1 MNSHDAYITARDFY
15 RSGKTRPVLYRKKQ
29 LYALLKGIDAFRGAI
44 DAALKADLN
53 KSSREAFLTEI
64 YLVKEETR
72 HMIRHMNR
80 YGRIAHPLPG
90 AAQLPG
96 RLSIRREP
104 YGAVLVISPWNYPF
118 QLSLLPV
125 VGAIAAGNAVV
136 VKPSEYAPETG
147 KVLEALS
154 GSVLDEGLVSF
165 VFGEEEAAKA
175 LLTEPFD
182 KVFFTGNSDVGRSVM
197 KQAAAHPAPVVLEL
211 GGKSPVIVDETA
223 DIPMAAKRIAFGK
236 TMNAGQTC
244 VAPDTVYVHP
254 SQKEALIEALL
265 DAFEEAFPTED
276 YFIHETVRMNHRGR
290 YARMKELAEEGDIRT
305 KHARIFYDSRLHVFP
320 CVVENPQG
328 RLLEE
333 EIFGPLLPVIVYES
347 EDALFSELR
356 EKDKPLALYLFSK
369 DEGFIHRA
377 IRAVDSG
384 GVCIN
389 DTLVHLASN
398 KAPFGGIGPSGMGCY
413 HGKWSYEAFS
423 RPRTVLKKSTRFD
436 ISLRYHPF

>member
-1 MNSHDAYITARDFY
+1 MNSHDAYITARDFF
-15 RSGKTRPVLYRKKQ
+15 RSGKTRPLLYRKKQ

-64 YLVKEETR
+64 YLVKEEIR
-72 HMIRHMNR
+72 HMIRHMDR
-80 YGRIAHPLPG
+80 YGRTSHPLPG

-136 VKPSEYAPETG
+136 VKPSEFAPETG

-165 VFGEEEAAKA
+165 VFGEEDTAKA
-175 LLTEPFD
+175 LLAEPFD

-211 GGKSPVIVDETA
+211 GGKSPVIVDESA

-254 SQKEALIEALL
+254 SQKEILIDALL
-265 DAFEEAFPTED
+265 NAFEEAFPTED
-276 YFIHETVRMNHRGR
+276 YFINETVRMNHRGR

-305 KHARIFYDSRLHVFP
+305 KHGRIFYDESLHVFP
-320 CVVENPQG
+320 CVVENPRG
-328 RLLEE
+328 RLLDE
-333 EIFGPLLPVIVYES
+333 EIFGPLLPVMAYES
-347 EDALFSELR
+347 EEALFRELS

-369 DEGFIHRA
+369 DEGFIR
-377 IRAVDSG
+377 RAVNAIDSG
-384 GVCIN
+384 GVCVN

-398 KAPFGGIGPSGMGCY
+398 KAPFGGVGPSGMGAY

-423 RPRTVLKKSTRFD
+423 RPRTVLKKSQRFD
-436 ISLRYHPF
+436 IPLRYHPF

>member
-15 RSGKTRPVLYRKKQ
+15 RSGKTRPLLYRKKQ
-29 LYALLKGIDAFRGAI
+29 LFALLKGIDAFRGAI

-64 YLVKEETR
+64 YLVKEEIR

-80 YGRIAHPLPG
+80 YGRTAHPLPG

-96 RLSIRREP
+96 RLSIHREP

-175 LLTEPFD
+175 LLAEPFD

-211 GGKSPVIVDETA
+211 GGKSPVIVDESA

-265 DAFEEAFPTED
+265 NAFEEAFPTED
-276 YFIHETVRMNHRGR
+276 YFINETVRMNHRGR
-290 YARMKELAEEGDIRT
+290 YARMKELAKEGNIRT
-305 KHARIFYDSRLHVFP
+305 KHGRIFYDSSLHVFP
-320 CVVENPQG
+320 CVVENPRG

-347 EDALFSELR
+347 EDALFRELS
-356 EKDKPLALYLFSK
+356 EKDKPLALYLFSE
-369 DEGFIHRA
+369 DEGFIRRA

-384 GVCIN
+384 GVCVN
-389 DTLVHLASN
+389 DTLMHLASN

>member
-1 MNSHDAYITARDFY
+1 MNSHDAYMAAREFY
-15 RSGKTRPVLYRKKQ
+15 RSRKTRPVLYRKKQ
-29 LYALLKGIDAFRGAI
+29 LYALLKGIDGFRGAI
-44 DAALKADLN
+44 DGALKADLN

-64 YLVKEETR
+64 YLVKDEIR

-80 YGRIAHPLPG
+80 YGRTSHPFPG
-90 AAQLPG
+90 VAQLPG

-104 YGAVLVISPWNYPF
+104 YGAVLIISPWNYPF

-136 VKPSEYAPETG
+136 VKPSEFAPETG
-147 KVLEALS
+147 KVLEALCRR
-154 GSVLDEGLVSF
+154 VLDEGLVSF

-175 LLTEPFD
+175 LLSEPFD

-223 DIPMAAKRIAFGK
+223 DVPMAAKRIAFGK

-244 VAPDTVYVHP
+244 VAPDTVYVHA
-254 SQKEALIEALL
+254 SKKEALIRALL
-265 DAFEEAFPTED
+265 NAFEAAFPTED

-290 YARMKELAEEGDIRT
+290 YLRMKELAKEGDIRT
-305 KHARIFYDSRLHVFP
+305 KHGRIFYDESLHVFP
-320 CVVENPQG
+320 CVVENPRG

-333 EIFGPLLPVIVYES
+333 EIFGPLLPVVAYES
-347 EDALFSELR
+347 EEALFSELR
-356 EKDKPLALYLFSK
+356 GKDKPLALYLFSK
-369 DEGFIHRA
+369 DESFIRRVIHS
-377 IRAVDSG
+377 IDSG
-384 GVCIN
+384 GVCVN
-389 DTLVHLASN
+389 DTLMHLASN
-398 KAPFGGIGPSGMGCY
+398 KAPFGGIGPSGMGAY

-436 ISLRYHPF
+436 LSLRYHPF

>member
-1 MNSHDAYITARDFY
+1 MNSHDAYITARDFF
-15 RSGKTRPVLYRKKQ
+15 RSGKTRPALYRKKQ
-29 LYALLKGIDAFRGAI
+29 LYALLKGIDGFRGAI
-44 DAALKADLN
+44 DGALKADLN

-64 YLVKEETR
+64 YLVKEEIR
-72 HMIRHMNR
+72 HMIRHLDRYNR
-80 YGRIAHPLPG
+80 TSHSLPG

-104 YGAVLVISPWNYPF
+104 YGAVLIISPWNYPF

-147 KVLEALS
+147 KVLEALCR
-154 GSVLDEGLVSF
+154 SVLDEGLVSF
-165 VFGEEEAAKA
+165 VFGEEDVAKA
-175 LLTEPFD
+175 LLSEPFD

-197 KQAAAHPAPVVLEL
+197 KQAAHPSPVVLEL

-223 DIPMAAKRIAFGK
+223 DISMAAKRIAFGK

-244 VAPDTVYVHP
+244 VAPDTVYVHV
-254 SQKEALIEALL
+254 SQKEPLIEALL
-265 DAFEEAFPTED
+265 HAFEEAFPTED
-276 YFIHETVRMNHRGR
+276 YFINETVRMNHRGR
-290 YARMKELAEEGDIRT
+290 YQRMKELAEEGDIRT
-305 KHARIFYDSRLHVFP
+305 KHGRIFYDESFHVFP
-320 CVVENPQG
+320 CVVENPRG

-333 EIFGPLLPVIVYES
+333 EIFGPLLPVIAYVS

-369 DEGFIHRA
+369 DEGFIRRA
-377 IRAVDSG
+377 IHSIDSG

-389 DTLVHLASN
+389 DTLVHLASH

-423 RPRTVLKKSTRFD
+423 RPRTVLKKSARFD
-436 ISLRYHPF
+436 LSLRYHPF

>member
-1 MNSHDAYITARDFY
+1 MNSHDAYMTAWDFY

-64 YLVKEETR
+64 YLVKEEIR

-80 YGRIAHPLPG
+80 YGRTSHPLPG

-147 KVLEALS
+147 KVLEALCA
-154 GSVLDEGLVSF
+154 SVLDEGLVSF
-165 VFGEEEAAKA
+165 VFGEEDAAKA
-175 LLTEPFD
+175 LLAEPFD

-223 DIPMAAKRIAFGK
+223 DIPMVAKRIAFGK

-244 VAPDTVYVHP
+244 VAPDTVYVHS
-254 SQKEALIEALL
+254 SQKEALIEALIN
-265 DAFEEAFPTED
+265 AFEEAFPTED
-276 YFIHETVRMNHRGR
+276 YFINETVRMNHRGR

-305 KHARIFYDSRLHVFP
+305 KHGRIFYDSSLHVFP
-320 CVVENPQG
+320 CVVENPRG
-328 RLLEE
+328 RLLDK

-347 EDALFSELR
+347 EDALFSELS

-369 DEGFIHRA
+369 DEGFIRRA
-377 IRAVDSG
+377 VNAVDSG
-384 GVCIN
+384 GVCVN
-389 DTLVHLASN
+389 DTLVHMASN
-398 KAPFGGIGPSGMGCY
+398 KAPFGGIGPSGMGAY

>member
-64 YLVKEETR
+64 YLVKEEIR
-72 HMIRHMNR
+72 HMFRLMNR
-80 YGRIAHPLPG
+80 YGRTSHPLPG

-104 YGAVLVISPWNYPF
+104 YGAVLVVSPWNYPF

-147 KVLEALS
+147 KVLEALCA
-154 GSVLDEGLVSF
+154 SVLDEGLVSF

-175 LLTEPFD
+175 LLAEPFD

-197 KQAAAHPAPVVLEL
+197 KQAAPHPSPVVLEL
-211 GGKSPVIVDETA
+211 GGKSPVIVDESA

-276 YFIHETVRMNHRGR
+276 YFINETVRMNHRGR

-305 KHARIFYDSRLHVFP
+305 KHGRIFYDESLHVFP
-320 CVVENPQG
+320 CVVENPRG
-328 RLLEE
+328 RLLVE
-333 EIFGPLLPVIVYES
+333 EIFGPLLPVIAYES
-347 EDALFSELR
+347 EDTLFSELR

-369 DEGFIHRA
+369 DEGFIRRA
-377 IRAVDSG
+377 IHSIDSG

-389 DTLVHLASN
+389 DTLMHLASN
-398 KAPFGGIGPSGMGCY
+398 KAPFGGVGPSGMGAY

-423 RPRTVLKKSTRFD
+423 RPRTVLKKSRRFD

>member
-1 MNSHDAYITARDFY
+1 MNNHCAYITARDFF

-29 LYALLKGIDAFRGAI
+29 LYALLKGIDGFRGAI
-44 DAALKADLN
+44 DGALKADLN

-64 YLVKEETR
+64 YLVKEEIR
-72 HMIRHMNR
+72 HMIRHLDRYNR
-80 YGRIAHPLPG
+80 TSHPLPG

-104 YGAVLVISPWNYPF
+104 YGAVLIVSPWNYPF

-147 KVLEALS
+147 KVLEALCR
-154 GSVLDEGLVSF
+154 SVLDEGLVSF
-165 VFGEEEAAKA
+165 VFGEEDVAKA
-175 LLTEPFD
+175 LLSEPFD

-197 KQAAAHPAPVVLEL
+197 KQAAAHPSPVVLEL
-211 GGKSPVIVDETA
+211 GGKSPVIVDESA
-223 DIPMAAKRIAFGK
+223 DILMAAKRIAFGK

-244 VAPDTVYVHP
+244 VAPDTVYVHA
-254 SQKEALIEALL
+254 SKKEALIRALL
-265 DAFEEAFPTED
+265 NAFEEAFPTED
-276 YFIHETVRMNHRGR
+276 YFIHKSVRMNHRGR
-290 YARMKELAEEGDIRT
+290 YQRMKELAKEGDVRT
-305 KHARIFYDSRLHVFP
+305 KHGRIFYDESLHVFP
-320 CVVENPQG
+320 CVVENPRG

-333 EIFGPLLPVIVYES
+333 EIFGPLLPVIAYVS

-369 DEGFIHRA
+369 DEGFIRRA
-377 IRAVDSG
+377 IHSIDSG

-389 DTLVHLASN
+389 DTLVHLASH
-398 KAPFGGIGPSGMGCY
+398 KAPFGGIGSSGMGAY

-423 RPRTVLKKSTRFD
+423 RPRTVLKKSAHFD
-436 ISLRYHPF
+436 LSLRYHPF

>member
-1 MNSHDAYITARDFY
+1 MNSHDAYMMARDFY
-15 RSGKTRPVLYRKKQ
+15 RSGNTRPVLYRKKQ

-64 YLVKEETR
+64 YLVKEEIR

-80 YGRIAHPLPG
+80 YNRSSRPLPG

-136 VKPSEYAPETG
+136 VKPSEFAPETG
-147 KVLEALS
+147 KVLEGLS

-175 LLTEPFD
+175 LLAEPFD

-211 GGKSPVIVDETA
+211 GGKSPVIVDESA
-223 DIPMAAKRIAFGK
+223 DIPMTAKRIAFGK

-254 SQKEALIEALL
+254 SQKEALIDGLL

-305 KHARIFYDSRLHVFP
+305 KHGRIFYDESLHVFP
-320 CVVENPQG
+320 CVVENPRG

-333 EIFGPLLPVIVYES
+333 EIFGPLLPVMAYES
-347 EDALFSELR
+347 EDALFRKLS

-369 DEGFIHRA
+369 DEGFIR
-377 IRAVDSG
+377 RAVNAIDSG
-384 GVCIN
+384 GVCVN
-389 DTLVHLASN
+389 DTLMHLASN
-398 KAPFGGIGPSGMGCY
+398 KAPFGGIGPSGMGAY

-423 RPRTVLKKSTRFD
+423 RPRTVLKKSQRFD

>member
-1 MNSHDAYITARDFY
+1 MNSHDAYMTARDFY

-64 YLVKEETR
+64 YLVKEEIR
-72 HMIRHMNR
+72 QMIRHMNR
-80 YGRIAHPLPG
+80 YGRTSHPLPG

-136 VKPSEYAPETG
+136 VKPSEFAPETG

-175 LLTEPFD
+175 LLAEPFD

-244 VAPDTVYVHP
+244 VAPDTVYVHA
-254 SQKEALIEALL
+254 SQKEALIDGLL

-276 YFIHETVRMNHRGR
+276 YFIGETVRMNHRGR
-290 YARMKELAEEGDIRT
+290 YERIKALAKEGDIRT
-305 KHARIFYDSRLHVFP
+305 KHGRIFYDESLHVFP
-320 CVVENPQG
+320 CVVENPRG

-347 EDALFSELR
+347 EDALFRELS

-369 DEGFIHRA
+369 DEGFIRRA
-377 IRAVDSG
+377 IHFIDSG
-384 GVCIN
+384 GVCVN

-398 KAPFGGIGPSGMGCY
+398 KAPFGGIGPSGMGAY

-436 ISLRYHPF
+436 IPLRYHPF

>member
-15 RSGKTRPVLYRKKQ
+15 RSGKTQPVLYRKKQ

-64 YLVKEETR
+64 YLVKEEIR
-72 HMIRHMNR
+72 HMIRHMDR
-80 YGRIAHPLPG
+80 YGRTSHPLPG

-136 VKPSEYAPETG
+136 VKPSEFAPETG

-165 VFGEEEAAKA
+165 VFGEEDTAKA
-175 LLTEPFD
+175 LLAEPFD
-182 KVFFTGNSDVGRSVM
+182 RVFFTGNSDVGRSVM

-211 GGKSPVIVDETA
+211 GGKSPVIVDESA

-276 YFIHETVRMNHRGR
+276 YFINETVRMNHRGR

-305 KHARIFYDSRLHVFP
+305 KHEHIFYDDSLHIFP
-320 CVVENPQG
+320 CVVENPRG

-347 EDALFSELR
+347 EDALFSELS

-384 GVCIN
+384 GVCVN

-423 RPRTVLKKSTRFD
+423 RPRTVLKKSARFD
-436 ISLRYHPF
+436 IPLRYHPF

>member
-44 DAALKADLN
+44 DASLKADLN

-64 YLVKEETR
+64 YLVKEEIR
-72 HMIRHMNR
+72 QMIRHMNR
-80 YGRIAHPLPG
+80 YGRTSHPLPG

-96 RLSIRREP
+96 RLTIRREP

-147 KVLEALS
+147 KVLEALCE
-154 GSVLDEGLVSF
+154 SVLDKGLVSF

-175 LLTEPFD
+175 LLSEPFD

-211 GGKSPVIVDETA
+211 GGKSPVIVDATA

-244 VAPDTVYVHP
+244 VAPDMVYVHA

-276 YFIHETVRMNHRGR
+276 YFINETVRMNHRGR
-290 YARMKELAEEGDIRT
+290 YARMKELAKEGDIRT
-305 KHARIFYDSRLHVFP
+305 KHGRIFYDSSLHVFP
-320 CVVENPQG
+320 CVVENPRG
-328 RLLEE
+328 RLLDE
-333 EIFGPLLPVIVYES
+333 EIFGPLLPMIAYES
-347 EDALFSELR
+347 EEALFRELS

-369 DEGFIHRA
+369 DEGFIRRA
-377 IRAVDSG
+377 IHSVDSG

-389 DTLVHLASN
+389 DTLMHLASN
-398 KAPFGGIGPSGMGCY
+398 KAPFGGVGPSGMGAY

-436 ISLRYHPF
+436 LSLRYHPF

>member
-1 MNSHDAYITARDFY
+1 MNSHDAYITAREFF
-15 RSGKTRPVLYRKKQ
+15 RSGKTRSVLYRKKQ
-29 LYALLKGIDAFRGAI
+29 LFALLKGIDGFRGAI
-44 DAALKADLN
+44 DGALKADLN

-64 YLVKEETR
+64 YLVKEEIR
-72 HMIRHMNR
+72 HMIRNLDRYNR
-80 YGRIAHPLPG
+80 TSHPLPG
-90 AAQLPG
+90 MAQLPG
-96 RLSIRREP
+96 RLAIRREP
-104 YGAVLVISPWNYPF
+104 YGAVLIISPWNYPF

-136 VKPSEYAPETG
+136 VKPSEFAPETG
-147 KVLEALS
+147 KVLEALCD
-154 GSVLDEGLVSF
+154 SVLDEGLVSF
-165 VFGEEEAAKA
+165 VFGEEDVAKA
-175 LLTEPFD
+175 LLSEPFD

-244 VAPDTVYVHP
+244 VAPDTVYVHA
-254 SQKEALIEALL
+254 SQKEALIRALL
-265 DAFEEAFPTED
+265 NAFEDAFPTED

-290 YARMKELAEEGDIRT
+290 YQRMKELAKEGRIRT
-305 KHARIFYDSRLHVFP
+305 KHARIFYDESLHVFP
-320 CVVENPQG
+320 CVVENPRG

-333 EIFGPLLPVIVYES
+333 EIFGPLLPVIAYES
-347 EDALFSELR
+347 EEALFSELR

-369 DEGFIHRA
+369 DEGFIR
-377 IRAVDSG
+377 RAVQSIDSG
-384 GVCIN
+384 GVCVN
-389 DTLVHLASN
+389 DTLMHLASN
-398 KAPFGGIGPSGMGCY
+398 KAPFGGIGPSGMGAY

>member
-1 MNSHDAYITARDFY
+1 MNSHDAYMTARDFY

-64 YLVKEETR
+64 YLVKEEIR

-165 VFGEEEAAKA
+165 VFGEEEAAKT
-175 LLTEPFD
+175 LLAEPFD

-197 KQAAAHPAPVVLEL
+197 KQAAAHPSPVVLEL
-211 GGKSPVIVDETA
+211 GGKSPVIVDESV

-244 VAPDTVYVHP
+244 VAPDTVYVHL
-254 SQKEALIEALL
+254 SQKEALIDGLL

-305 KHARIFYDSRLHVFP
+305 KHGRIFYDESLHVFP
-320 CVVENPQG
+320 CVVENPWG

-333 EIFGPLLPVIVYES
+333 EIFGPLLPVIVYVS
-347 EDALFSELR
+347 EDALFRELS

-369 DEGFIHRA
+369 DEGFIRRA
-377 IRAVDSG
+377 VNAVDSG

-398 KAPFGGIGPSGMGCY
+398 KAPFGGIGPSGMGAY

>member
-1 MNSHDAYITARDFY
+1 MNSHDAYITARDFF
-15 RSGKTRPVLYRKKQ
+15 RSGKTRPLLYRKKQ

-64 YLVKEETR
+64 YLVKEEIR
-72 HMIRHMNR
+72 HMIRHMDR
-80 YGRIAHPLPG
+80 YGRTSHPLPG

-136 VKPSEYAPETG
+136 VKPSEFAPETG
-147 KVLEALS
+147 KVIEILCA
-154 GSVLDEGLVSF
+154 SVLDEGLVSF

-175 LLTEPFD
+175 LLAEPFD

-211 GGKSPVIVDETA
+211 GGKSPVIVDATA

-254 SQKEALIEALL
+254 SQKEALIDGLL

-276 YFIHETVRMNHRGR
+276 YFINETVRMNHRGR
-290 YARMKELAEEGDIRT
+290 YERIKALAKEGDIRT
-305 KHARIFYDSRLHVFP
+305 KHGFIFYDSSLHVFP
-320 CVVENPQG
+320 CVVENPRG
-328 RLLEE
+328 RLLDE

-347 EDALFSELR
+347 EDALFRELS

-369 DEGFIHRA
+369 DEGFIRRA
-377 IRAVDSG
+377 IHSIDSG
-384 GVCIN
+384 GVCVN
-389 DTLVHLASN
+389 DTLLHLASN
-398 KAPFGGIGPSGMGCY
+398 KAPFGGIGPSGMGAY
-413 HGKWSYEAFS
+413 HGKWSYDAFS
-423 RPRTVLKKSTRFD
+423 RPRTVLKKSRRFD
-436 ISLRYHPF
+436 ISLRYHPL

>member
-64 YLVKEETR
+64 YLVKEEIR
-72 HMIRHMNR
+72 HMIRHMDR
-80 YGRIAHPLPG
+80 YGRTSHSLPG
-90 AAQLPG
+90 ASQLPG

-290 YARMKELAEEGDIRT
+290 YARMKKLAKEGDIRT
-305 KHARIFYDSRLHVFP
+305 KHGFIFYDESLHVFP
-320 CVVENPQG
+320 CVVENPRG

-333 EIFGPLLPVIVYES
+333 EIFGPLLPVMAYES

-356 EKDKPLALYLFSK
+356 EKTSPWPFISSQKTKALFTAPSAPWTAAACVSTTPSCTWLRTRRPSAAS
-369 DEGFIHRA
+369 GPRA
-377 IRAVDSG
+377 WDATTVSG
-384 GVCIN
+384 ATRPSPGP
-389 DTLVHLASN
+389 
-398 KAPFGGIGPSGMGCY
+398 APC
-413 HGKWSYEAFS
+413 
-423 RPRTVLKKSTRFD
+423 
-436 ISLRYHPF
+436 

>member
-15 RSGKTRPVLYRKKQ
+15 CSGKTRPVLYRKKQ

-64 YLVKEETR
+64 YLVKAEIR
-72 HMIRHMNR
+72 HMIRHLNR
-80 YGRIAHPLPG
+80 YGRTLRPLPG
-90 AAQLPG
+90 AVQLPG

-136 VKPSEYAPETG
+136 VKPSEFAPETG

-175 LLTEPFD
+175 LLSEPFD

-197 KQAAAHPAPVVLEL
+197 KQAAAHPSPVVLEL

-244 VAPDTVYVHP
+244 VAPDTVYVHA
-254 SQKEALIEALL
+254 SQKEALIDGLL

-276 YFIHETVRMNHRGR
+276 YFINETVRMNHRGR

-305 KHARIFYDSRLHVFP
+305 KHGRIFYDESLHVFP
-320 CVVENPQG
+320 CVVENPRG
-328 RLLEE
+328 RLLDE
-333 EIFGPLLPVIVYES
+333 EIFGPLLPVIAYES
-347 EDALFSELR
+347 EEALFRELS

-369 DEGFIHRA
+369 DEAFIRRA
-377 IRAVDSG
+377 IHSIDSG
-384 GVCIN
+384 GVCVN
-389 DTLVHLASN
+389 DTLMHLASN
-398 KAPFGGIGPSGMGCY
+398 KAPFGGVGPSGMGAY

-436 ISLRYHPF
+436 IPLRYHPF

>member
-1 MNSHDAYITARDFY
+1 MNSHDAYMTARDFF
-15 RSGKTRPVLYRKKQ
+15 RSGKTRPLLYRKKQ
-29 LYALLKGIDAFRGAI
+29 LYALLKGIDGFRGAI

-64 YLVKEETR
+64 YLVKEEIR

-80 YGRIAHPLPG
+80 YGRTLRPLPG
-90 AAQLPG
+90 MAQLPST
-96 RLSIRREP
+96 LAVRREP
-104 YGAVLVISPWNYPF
+104 YGTVLVISPWNYPF

-136 VKPSEYAPETG
+136 VKPSEFAPETA
-147 KVLEALS
+147 KVLEALCR
-154 GSVLDEGLVSF
+154 SVLDEGLVSF
-165 VFGEEEAAKA
+165 VFGEEAAAKA
-175 LLTEPFD
+175 LLAEPFD
-182 KVFFTGNSDVGRSVM
+182 KVFFTGNSDVGRAVM
-197 KQAAAHPAPVVLEL
+197 NQAAAHPAPVVLEL
-211 GGKSPVIVDETA
+211 GGKSPVIVDKTA

-244 VAPDTVYVHP
+244 VAPDTIYVHA
-254 SQKEALIEALL
+254 SQKDALIDALT

-276 YFIHETVRMNHRGR
+276 YFINETVRMNHRGR
-290 YARMKELAEEGDIRT
+290 YLRMKELAKEGDIRT
-305 KHARIFYDSRLHVFP
+305 KHGRIFYDESLHVFP
-320 CVVENPQG
+320 CVVENPRG

-333 EIFGPLLPVIVYES
+333 EIFGPLLPVIAYES
-347 EDALFSELR
+347 EDALFTELR
-356 EKDKPLALYLFSK
+356 EKDKPLALYLFSS
-369 DEGFIHRA
+369 DEGFIRRA

-384 GVCIN
+384 GVCVN
-389 DTLVHLASN
+389 DTLMHLASN

-423 RPRTVLKKSTRFD
+423 RPRTVLKKSRRFD

>member
-44 DAALKADLN
+44 DASLKADLN

-64 YLVKEETR
+64 YLVKEEIR
-72 HMIRHMNR
+72 QMIRHMNR
-80 YGRIAHPLPG
+80 YGRTSHPLPG

-175 LLTEPFD
+175 LLAEPFD

-211 GGKSPVIVDETA
+211 GGKSPVIVDKTA

-244 VAPDTVYVHP
+244 VAPDMVYVHA

-290 YARMKELAEEGDIRT
+290 YARMKELAKEGDIRT
-305 KHARIFYDSRLHVFP
+305 KHGRIFYDSSLHVFP
-320 CVVENPQG
+320 CVVENPRG

-333 EIFGPLLPVIVYES
+333 EIFGPLLPVIVYVS
-347 EDALFSELR
+347 EDALFSELS

-369 DEGFIHRA
+369 DEGFIRRA
-377 IRAVDSG
+377 IHSVDSG

-389 DTLVHLASN
+389 DTLMHLASN
-398 KAPFGGIGPSGMGCY
+398 KAPFGGIGPSGMGAY

-436 ISLRYHPF
+436 LSLRYHPF

>member
-1 MNSHDAYITARDFY
+1 MNSHDAYITAREFY
-15 RSGKTRPVLYRKKQ
+15 CSAKTRPVLYRKKQ
-29 LYALLKGIDAFRGAI
+29 LYALLKGIDAFREAI

-53 KSSREAFLTEI
+53 KSPREAFLTEI
-64 YLVKEETR
+64 YLVKEEIR
-72 HMIRHMNR
+72 HMIRHMDRYNR
-80 YGRIAHPLPG
+80 TSHPLPG

-104 YGAVLVISPWNYPF
+104 YGAVLVVSPWNYPF

-147 KVLEALS
+147 KVLEALCA
-154 GSVLDEGLVSF
+154 SVLDEGLVSF
-165 VFGEEEAAKA
+165 AFGEEEAAKA
-175 LLTEPFD
+175 LLSEPFD

-211 GGKSPVIVDETA
+211 GGKSPVVVDESA

-276 YFIHETVRMNHRGR
+276 YFINETVRMNHRGR

-305 KHARIFYDSRLHVFP
+305 KHEHIFYDDSLHIFP
-320 CVVENPQG
+320 CVVENPRG
-328 RLLEE
+328 RLLDE
-333 EIFGPLLPVIVYES
+333 EIFGPLLPVMAYES
-347 EDALFSELR
+347 EEALFRELS

-369 DEGFIHRA
+369 DEAFIRRA
-377 IRAVDSG
+377 IHSIDSG
-384 GVCIN
+384 GVCVN
-389 DTLVHLASN
+389 DTLMHLASN
-398 KAPFGGIGPSGMGCY
+398 KAPFGGVGPSGMGAY

-436 ISLRYHPF
+436 IPLRYHPF

>member
-1 MNSHDAYITARDFY
+1 MNSHDAYITALDFF
-15 RSGKTRPVLYRKKQ
+15 RSGKTRSVLYRKKQ
-29 LYALLKGIDAFRGAI
+29 LFALLKGIDVFRGAI
-44 DAALKADLN
+44 DGALKADLN

-64 YLVKEETR
+64 YLVKEEIR
-72 HMIRHMNR
+72 HMIRHLDRYNR
-80 YGRIAHPLPG
+80 TSHPLPG

-104 YGAVLVISPWNYPF
+104 YGAVLIISPWNYPF

-136 VKPSEYAPETG
+136 VKPSEFAPETG
-147 KVLEALS
+147 KVLEALCD
-154 GSVLDEGLVSF
+154 SVLDEGLVSF
-165 VFGEEEAAKA
+165 VFGEEDVAKA
-175 LLTEPFD
+175 LLSEPFD

-244 VAPDTVYVHP
+244 VAPDTVYVHA
-254 SQKEALIEALL
+254 SKKEALIRTLL
-265 DAFEEAFPTED
+265 NAFEAAFPTED
-276 YFIHETVRMNHRGR
+276 YFINETVRMNHRGR
-290 YARMKELAEEGDIRT
+290 YVRMKELANEGDIRT
-305 KHARIFYDSRLHVFP
+305 KHGRIFYDASLHVFP
-320 CVVENPQG
+320 CVVENPRG

-333 EIFGPLLPVIVYES
+333 EIFGPLLPVIAYES
-347 EDALFSELR
+347 EEALFSELR

-369 DEGFIHRA
+369 DEGFIRRA
-377 IRAVDSG
+377 IHSIDSG

-389 DTLVHLASN
+389 DTLMHLASH
-398 KAPFGGIGPSGMGCY
+398 KAPFGGIGPSGMGAY

-436 ISLRYHPF
+436 LSLRYHPF

>member
-1 MNSHDAYITARDFY
+1 MNSHDAYMTARDFY

-64 YLVKEETR
+64 YLVKEEIR
-72 HMIRHMNR
+72 QMIRHMNR
-80 YGRIAHPLPG
+80 YGRTSHPLPG

-147 KVLEALS
+147 KVLEALCA
-154 GSVLDEGLVSF
+154 SVLDEGLVSF

-175 LLTEPFD
+175 LLAEPFD

-211 GGKSPVIVDETA
+211 GGKSPVIVDKTA

-244 VAPDTVYVHP
+244 VAPDTVYVHA

-276 YFIHETVRMNHRGR
+276 YFINETVRMNHRGR
-290 YARMKELAEEGDIRT
+290 YARMKALAKEGDIRT
-305 KHARIFYDSRLHVFP
+305 KHGRIFYDSSLHVFP
-320 CVVENPQG
+320 CVVENPRR
-328 RLLEE
+328 RLLDE
-333 EIFGPLLPVIVYES
+333 EIFGPLLPVIAYES
-347 EDALFSELR
+347 EEALFRELS

-369 DEGFIHRA
+369 DEGFIRRA
-377 IRAVDSG
+377 IHSVDSG
-384 GVCIN
+384 GVCVN
-389 DTLVHLASN
+389 DTLVHMASN
-398 KAPFGGIGPSGMGCY
+398 KAPFGGVGPSGMGAY

-423 RPRTVLKKSTRFD
+423 RPRTVLKKSARFD
-436 ISLRYHPF
+436 LSLRYHPF

>member
-64 YLVKEETR
+64 YLVKEEIR
-72 HMIRHMNR
+72 QMIRHMNR
-80 YGRIAHPLPG
+80 YGRTSHPLPG

-136 VKPSEYAPETG
+136 VKPSEFAPETG

-175 LLTEPFD
+175 LLAEPFD

-244 VAPDTVYVHP
+244 VASDTVYVHA

-276 YFIHETVRMNHRGR
+276 YFINETVRMNHRGR
-290 YARMKELAEEGDIRT
+290 YARMKELAKEGDIRT
-305 KHARIFYDSRLHVFP
+305 KHGRIFYDESLHVFP
-320 CVVENPQG
+320 CVVENPRG

-333 EIFGPLLPVIVYES
+333 ELFGPLLPVIVYES
-347 EDALFSELR
+347 EDALFRELS

-369 DEGFIHRA
+369 DEGFIRRA
-377 IRAVDSG
+377 IHFIDSG
-384 GVCIN
+384 GVCVN

-398 KAPFGGIGPSGMGCY
+398 KAPFGGIGPSGMGAY

-436 ISLRYHPF
+436 IPLRYHPF

>member
-29 LYALLKGIDAFRGAI
+29 LYALLKGIDAFRGVI

-64 YLVKEETR
+64 YLVKEEIR
-72 HMIRHMNR
+72 QMIRHMNR
-80 YGRIAHPLPG
+80 YGRTSHPLPG

-147 KVLEALS
+147 KVLEALCA
-154 GSVLDEGLVSF
+154 SVLDEGLVSF

-175 LLTEPFD
+175 LLAEPFD

-211 GGKSPVIVDETA
+211 GGKSPVIVDKTA

-276 YFIHETVRMNHRGR
+276 YFIHETVRMKHRGR
-290 YARMKELAEEGDIRT
+290 YARMKELAKEGDIRT
-305 KHARIFYDSRLHVFP
+305 KHARIFYDSSLHVFP
-320 CVVENPQG
+320 CVVENPRG

-347 EDALFSELR
+347 EEALFRELS

-369 DEGFIHRA
+369 DEGFIRRA
-377 IRAVDSG
+377 IHSVDSG
-384 GVCIN
+384 GVCVN
-389 DTLVHLASN
+389 DTLVHMASN
-398 KAPFGGIGPSGMGCY
+398 KAPFGGVGPSGMGAY

-423 RPRTVLKKSTRFD
+423 RPRTVLKKSARFD

>member
-64 YLVKEETR
+64 YLVKEEIR
-72 HMIRHMNR
+72 HMIRHMDRYNR
-80 YGRIAHPLPG
+80 TSHSLPG

-104 YGAVLVISPWNYPF
+104 YGAVLVVSPWNYPF

-147 KVLEALS
+147 KVLEVLCA
-154 GSVLDEGLVSF
+154 SVLDEGLASF

-175 LLTEPFD
+175 LLAEPFD

-211 GGKSPVIVDETA
+211 GGKSPVIVDKTA

-290 YARMKELAEEGDIRT
+290 YARMKELAKEGDIRT
-305 KHARIFYDSRLHVFP
+305 KHARIFYDSSLHVFP
-320 CVVENPQG
+320 CVVENPRG
-328 RLLEE
+328 RLLDE
-333 EIFGPLLPVIVYES
+333 EIFGPLLPVMAYES
-347 EDALFSELR
+347 EDALFSELS

-369 DEGFIHRA
+369 DEGFIRRA
-377 IRAVDSG
+377 IHSIDSG
-384 GVCIN
+384 GVCVN
-389 DTLVHLASN
+389 DTLVHMVSN

>member
-15 RSGKTRPVLYRKKQ
+15 CSGKTRPVLYRKKQ

-64 YLVKEETR
+64 YLVKAEIR
-72 HMIRHMNR
+72 HMIRHLNR
-80 YGRIAHPLPG
+80 YGRTLRPLPG
-90 AAQLPG
+90 AVQLPG

-136 VKPSEYAPETG
+136 VKPSEFAPETG

-175 LLTEPFD
+175 LLSEPFD

-197 KQAAAHPAPVVLEL
+197 KQAAAHPSPVVLEL

-244 VAPDTVYVHP
+244 VAPDTVYVHA
-254 SQKEALIEALL
+254 SQKEALIDGLL

-276 YFIHETVRMNHRGR
+276 YFINETVRMNHRGR

-305 KHARIFYDSRLHVFP
+305 KHARIFYDESLHVFP

-333 EIFGPLLPVIVYES
+333 EIFGPLLPVIAYES
-347 EDALFSELR
+347 EEALFRELS

-369 DEGFIHRA
+369 DEGFIRRA

-389 DTLVHLASN
+389 DNLMHLASN
-398 KAPFGGIGPSGMGCY
+398 KAPFGGIGPSGMGAY

>member
-1 MNSHDAYITARDFY
+1 MNSHDAYITAREFY
-15 RSGKTRPVLYRKKQ
+15 CSAKTRPVLYRKKQ
-29 LYALLKGIDAFRGAI
+29 LYALLKGIDAFREAI

-53 KSSREAFLTEI
+53 KSPREAFLTEI
-64 YLVKEETR
+64 YLVKEEIR
-72 HMIRHMNR
+72 HMIRHMDRYNR
-80 YGRIAHPLPG
+80 TSHPLPG

-104 YGAVLVISPWNYPF
+104 YGAVLVVSPWNYPF

-147 KVLEALS
+147 KVLEALCA
-154 GSVLDEGLVSF
+154 SVLDEGLVSF

-175 LLTEPFD
+175 LLSEPFD

-211 GGKSPVIVDETA
+211 GGKSPVVVDESA

-276 YFIHETVRMNHRGR
+276 YFINETVRMNHRGR

-305 KHARIFYDSRLHVFP
+305 KHEHIFYDDSLHIFP
-320 CVVENPQG
+320 CVVENPRG
-328 RLLEE
+328 RLLDE
-333 EIFGPLLPVIVYES
+333 EIFGPLLPVMAYES
-347 EDALFSELR
+347 EEALFRELS

-369 DEGFIHRA
+369 DEAFIRRA
-377 IRAVDSG
+377 IHSIDSG
-384 GVCIN
+384 GVCVN
-389 DTLVHLASN
+389 DTLMHLASN
-398 KAPFGGIGPSGMGCY
+398 KAPFGGVGPSGMGAY

-436 ISLRYHPF
+436 IPLRYHPF

>member
-44 DAALKADLN
+44 DASLKADLN

-64 YLVKEETR
+64 YLVKEEIR
-72 HMIRHMNR
+72 QMIRHMNR
-80 YGRIAHPLPG
+80 YGRTSHPLPG
-90 AAQLPG
+90 ASQLPG
-96 RLSIRREP
+96 RLSIRRKP

-136 VKPSEYAPETG
+136 VKPSEFAPETG

-175 LLTEPFD
+175 LLAEPFD

-211 GGKSPVIVDETA
+211 GGKSPVIVEETA

-244 VAPDTVYVHP
+244 VAPDMVYVHA

-276 YFIHETVRMNHRGR
+276 YFINETVRMNHRGR
-290 YARMKELAEEGDIRT
+290 YVRMKALAKEGDIRT
-305 KHARIFYDSRLHVFP
+305 KHGRIFYDSSLHVFP
-320 CVVENPQG
+320 CVVENPRG
-328 RLLEE
+328 RLLDE
-333 EIFGPLLPVIVYES
+333 EIFGPLLPVMAYES
-347 EDALFSELR
+347 EEALFCELR

-369 DEGFIHRA
+369 DEGFIRRA
-377 IRAVDSG
+377 IHSIDSG
-384 GVCIN
+384 GVCVN
-389 DTLVHLASN
+389 DTLVHMASN
-398 KAPFGGIGPSGMGCY
+398 KAPFGGIGPSGMGAY

-423 RPRTVLKKSTRFD
+423 RPRTVLKKSARFD
-436 ISLRYHPF
+436 LSLRYHPF

>member
-64 YLVKEETR
+64 YLVKEEIR
-72 HMIRHMNR
+72 HMIRHMDRYNR
-80 YGRIAHPLPG
+80 TSHPLPG

-96 RLSIRREP
+96 RLTIRREP

-136 VKPSEYAPETG
+136 VKPSEFASETG
-147 KVLEALS
+147 KVLEALCE
-154 GSVLDEGLVSF
+154 SVLDKGLVSF
-165 VFGEEEAAKA
+165 VFGEEDAAKA
-175 LLTEPFD
+175 LLAEPFD

-223 DIPMAAKRIAFGK
+223 DIPMVAKRIAFGK

-244 VAPDTVYVHP
+244 VAPDMVYVHA

-276 YFIHETVRMNHRGR
+276 YFINETVRMNHRGR
-290 YARMKELAEEGDIRT
+290 YARMKALAKEGDIRT
-305 KHARIFYDSRLHVFP
+305 KHGRIFYDSSLHVFP
-320 CVVENPQG
+320 CVVENPRG
-328 RLLEE
+328 RLLDE
-333 EIFGPLLPVIVYES
+333 EIFGPLLPVIAYES
-347 EDALFSELR
+347 EEALFRELS

-369 DEGFIHRA
+369 DEGFIRRA
-377 IRAVDSG
+377 IHSVDSG
-384 GVCIN
+384 GVCVN
-389 DTLVHLASN
+389 DTLVHMASN
-398 KAPFGGIGPSGMGCY
+398 KEPFGGVGPSGMGAY

-423 RPRTVLKKSTRFD
+423 RPRTVLKKTTRFD
-436 ISLRYHPF
+436 LSLRYHPF

>member
-64 YLVKEETR
+64 YLVKEEIR
-72 HMIRHMNR
+72 QMIRHMNR
-80 YGRIAHPLPG
+80 YGRTSHPLPG

-136 VKPSEYAPETG
+136 VKPSEFAPETG

-175 LLTEPFD
+175 LLAEPFD

-244 VAPDTVYVHP
+244 VASDTVYVHA

-276 YFIHETVRMNHRGR
+276 YFINETVRMNHRGR
-290 YARMKELAEEGDIRT
+290 YARMKELAKEGDIRT
-305 KHARIFYDSRLHVFP
+305 KHGRIFYDESLHVFP
-320 CVVENPQG
+320 CVVENPRG
-328 RLLEE
+328 RLLVE
-333 EIFGPLLPVIVYES
+333 EIFGPLLPVMAYES
-347 EDALFSELR
+347 EDALFSELS

-369 DEGFIHRA
+369 DEGFIRRA
-377 IRAVDSG
+377 IHSIDSG
-384 GVCIN
+384 GVCVN
-389 DTLVHLASN
+389 DTLVHMASN
-398 KAPFGGIGPSGMGCY
+398 KAPFGGIGPSGMGAY

>member
-15 RSGKTRPVLYRKKQ
+15 RSGKTRPLLYRKKQ
-29 LYALLKGIDAFRGAI
+29 LFALLKGIDAFRGAI

-64 YLVKEETR
+64 YLTKEEIR
-72 HMIRHMNR
+72 HMIRHMGS
-80 YGRIAHPLPG
+80 YGRTARPLPG
-90 AAQLPG
+90 VAQLPG
-96 RLSIRREP
+96 TLAVRREP
-104 YGAVLVISPWNYPF
+104 YGTVLVISPWNYPF

-147 KVLEALS
+147 KVLKALS

-175 LLTEPFD
+175 LLAEPFD
-182 KVFFTGNSDVGRSVM
+182 KIFFTGNGDVGRSVM
-197 KQAAAHPAPVVLEL
+197 KQAAAHPAPVTLEL

-244 VAPDTVYVHP
+244 VAPDTVYVHA
-254 SQKEALIEALL
+254 SQKEAPIDGLL

-276 YFIHETVRMNHRGR
+276 YFIGETVRMNHRGR
-290 YARMKELAEEGDIRT
+290 YERIKELAKEGDIRT
-305 KHARIFYDSRLHVFP
+305 KHPRIFYDHSLHVFP
-320 CVVENPQG
+320 CVVENPRG
-328 RLLEE
+328 RLLDE
-333 EIFGPLLPVIVYES
+333 EIFGPLLPVMAYES
-347 EDALFSELR
+347 EEELFSELR
-356 EKDKPLALYLFSK
+356 EKDKPLALYLFTE
-369 DEGFIHRA
+369 DEAFIRRA
-377 IRAVDSG
+377 IHSIDSG
-384 GVCIN
+384 GVCVN
-389 DTLVHLASN
+389 DTLLHLASN
-398 KAPFGGIGPSGMGCY
+398 KAPFGGVGPSGMGAY
-413 HGKWSYEAFS
+413 HGKWSYDTFS
-423 RPRTVLKKSTRFD
+423 RPRTVLKKSRRFD

>member
-1 MNSHDAYITARDFY
+1 MNSHDAYMTARDFY

-64 YLVKEETR
+64 YLVKEEIR

-211 GGKSPVIVDETA
+211 GGKSPVIVDATA
-223 DIPMAAKRIAFGK
+223 DIPVAAKRIAFGK

-290 YARMKELAEEGDIRT
+290 YARMKKLAKEGDIRT
-305 KHARIFYDSRLHVFP
+305 KHGFIFYDESLHVFP
-320 CVVENPQG
+320 CVVENPRG
-328 RLLEE
+328 RLLDE
-333 EIFGPLLPVIVYES
+333 EIFGPLLPVMAYES
-347 EDALFSELR
+347 EEALFRELS

-369 DEGFIHRA
+369 DEGFIRRA
-377 IRAVDSG
+377 IHSIDSG
-384 GVCIN
+384 GVCVN
-389 DTLVHLASN
+389 DTLVHMVSN
-398 KAPFGGIGPSGMGCY
+398 KAPFGGIGPSGMGAY

-436 ISLRYHPF
+436 LSLRYHPF

>member
-1 MNSHDAYITARDFY
+1 MNSHDAYMTARDFY

-64 YLVKEETR
+64 YLVKEEIR
-72 HMIRHMNR
+72 HMIRHMGS
-80 YGRIAHPLPG
+80 YGRTSHPLPG

-96 RLSIRREP
+96 RLTIRREP

-136 VKPSEYAPETG
+136 VKPSEFAPETG
-147 KVLEALS
+147 KVLEALCE
-154 GSVLDEGLVSF
+154 SVLDKGLVSF

-175 LLTEPFD
+175 LLSEPFD

-211 GGKSPVIVDETA
+211 GGKSPVIVHESA

-244 VAPDTVYVHP
+244 VAPDTIYVHP

-290 YARMKELAEEGDIRT
+290 YARMKELAKEGDIRT
-305 KHARIFYDSRLHVFP
+305 KHARIFYDSSLHVFP

-328 RLLEE
+328 RLLDE

-347 EDALFSELR
+347 EDALFRELS

-369 DEGFIHRA
+369 DEGFIRRA
-377 IRAVDSG
+377 IHSVDSG
-384 GVCIN
+384 GVCVN
-389 DTLVHLASN
+389 DTLVHMASN
-398 KAPFGGIGPSGMGCY
+398 KEPFGGVGPSGMGAY

-436 ISLRYHPF
+436 LSLRYHPF

>member
-1 MNSHDAYITARDFY
+1 MNSHDAYMTARDFY

-64 YLVKEETR
+64 YLVKEEIR
-72 HMIRHMNR
+72 HMIRHMDRYNR
-80 YGRIAHPLPG
+80 TSHSLPG

-104 YGAVLVISPWNYPF
+104 YGAVLVVSPWNYPF

-147 KVLEALS
+147 KVLEVLCA
-154 GSVLDEGLVSF
+154 SVLDEGLVSF

-175 LLTEPFD
+175 LLAEPFD

-211 GGKSPVIVDETA
+211 GGKSPVIVDKTA

-290 YARMKELAEEGDIRT
+290 YARMKELAKEGNIRT
-305 KHARIFYDSRLHVFP
+305 KHGRIFYDESLHVFP
-320 CVVENPQG
+320 CVVENPRG

-333 EIFGPLLPVIVYES
+333 EIFGPLLPVMAYES
-347 EDALFSELR
+347 EDALFRKLS

-369 DEGFIHRA
+369 DEGFIR
-377 IRAVDSG
+377 RAVNAIDSG
-384 GVCIN
+384 GVCVN
-389 DTLVHLASN
+389 DTLMHLASN
-398 KAPFGGIGPSGMGCY
+398 KAPFGGIGPSGMGAY

-423 RPRTVLKKSTRFD
+423 RPRTVLKKSQRFD

>member
-1 MNSHDAYITARDFY
+1 MNSHDAYIAARDFY

-64 YLVKEETR
+64 YLVKEEIR
-72 HMIRHMNR
+72 QMIRHMNR
-80 YGRIAHPLPG
+80 YGRTSHPLPG

-147 KVLEALS
+147 KVLEALCA
-154 GSVLDEGLVSF
+154 SVLDEGLVSF

-175 LLTEPFD
+175 LLSEPFD

-211 GGKSPVIVDETA
+211 GGKSPVVVDESA

-244 VAPDTVYVHP
+244 VAPDTVYVHL
-254 SQKEALIEALL
+254 SQKEALIDGLL

-290 YARMKELAEEGDIRT
+290 YARMMELAEEGDIRT
-305 KHARIFYDSRLHVFP
+305 KHARIFYDESLHVFP
-320 CVVENPQG
+320 CVVENPRG
-328 RLLEE
+328 RLLDE

-347 EDALFSELR
+347 EDALFSELS

-369 DEGFIHRA
+369 DEGFIRRA
-377 IRAVDSG
+377 IHSVDSG
-384 GVCIN
+384 GVCVN

-398 KAPFGGIGPSGMGCY
+398 KAPFGGVGPSGMGAY

-436 ISLRYHPF
+436 IPLRYHPF

>member
-1 MNSHDAYITARDFY
+1 MNNHDAYMTARDFY

-64 YLVKEETR
+64 YLVKEEIR

-80 YGRIAHPLPG
+80 YGRTAHPLPG

-104 YGAVLVISPWNYPF
+104 YGAVLVVSPWNYPF

-147 KVLEALS
+147 KVLEVLCA
-154 GSVLDEGLVSF
+154 SVLDEGLVSF

-175 LLTEPFD
+175 LLSEPFD

-211 GGKSPVIVDETA
+211 GGKSPVIVDATA
-223 DIPMAAKRIAFGK
+223 DIPVAAKRIAFGK

-254 SQKEALIEALL
+254 SQKEALIDGLL

-276 YFIHETVRMNHRGR
+276 YFINETVRMNHRGR
-290 YARMKELAEEGDIRT
+290 YARMKELAKEGDIRT
-305 KHARIFYDSRLHVFP
+305 KHGRIFYDESLHVFP
-320 CVVENPQG
+320 CVVENPRG

-333 EIFGPLLPVIVYES
+333 EIFGPLLPVMAYES
-347 EDALFSELR
+347 EEALFRELS

-369 DEGFIHRA
+369 DEAFIRRA
-377 IRAVDSG
+377 IHSIDSG
-384 GVCIN
+384 GVCVN
-389 DTLVHLASN
+389 DTLMHLASN
-398 KAPFGGIGPSGMGCY
+398 KAPFGGVGPSGMGAY

-436 ISLRYHPF
+436 IPLRYHPF

>member
-29 LYALLKGIDAFRGAI
+29 LYALLKGIDAFREAI

-64 YLVKEETR
+64 YLVKEEIR

-80 YGRIAHPLPG
+80 YGRTSHPLPG

-104 YGAVLVISPWNYPF
+104 YGAVLVVSPWNYPF

-136 VKPSEYAPETG
+136 VKPSEFAPETG

-175 LLTEPFD
+175 LLSEPFD

-211 GGKSPVIVDETA
+211 GGKSPVIVDKTA

-290 YARMKELAEEGDIRT
+290 YARMKELAKEGDIRT
-305 KHARIFYDSRLHVFP
+305 KHARIFYDSSLHVFP
-320 CVVENPQG
+320 CVVENPRG
-328 RLLEE
+328 RLLDE
-333 EIFGPLLPVIVYES
+333 EIFGPLLPVMAYES
-347 EDALFSELR
+347 EDALFSELS

-369 DEGFIHRA
+369 DEGFIRRA
-377 IRAVDSG
+377 IHSIDSG
-384 GVCIN
+384 GVCVN
-389 DTLVHLASN
+389 DTLVHMASN
-398 KAPFGGIGPSGMGCY
+398 KAPFGGIGPSGMGAY
-413 HGKWSYEAFS
+413 HGRWSYDTFS
-423 RPRTVLKKSTRFD
+423 RPRTVLKKSRRFD

>member
-64 YLVKEETR
+64 YLVKEEIR
-72 HMIRHMNR
+72 QMIRHMNR
-80 YGRIAHPLPG
+80 YGRTSHPLPG

-104 YGAVLVISPWNYPF
+104 YGAVLVISSWNYPF

-136 VKPSEYAPETG
+136 VKPSEFAPETG

-175 LLTEPFD
+175 LLAEPFD

-244 VAPDTVYVHP
+244 VASDTVYVHA

-276 YFIHETVRMNHRGR
+276 YFINETVRMNHRGR
-290 YARMKELAEEGDIRT
+290 YARMKELAKEGDIRT
-305 KHARIFYDSRLHVFP
+305 KHGRIFYDESLHVFP
-320 CVVENPQG
+320 CVVENPRG
-328 RLLEE
+328 RLLVE
-333 EIFGPLLPVIVYES
+333 EIFGPLLPVMAYES
-347 EDALFSELR
+347 EDALFSELS

-369 DEGFIHRA
+369 DEGFIRRA
-377 IRAVDSG
+377 IHSIDSG
-384 GVCIN
+384 GVCVN
-389 DTLVHLASN
+389 DTLVHMASN
-398 KAPFGGIGPSGMGCY
+398 KAPFGGIGPSGMGAY

-436 ISLRYHPF
+436 IPLRYHPF